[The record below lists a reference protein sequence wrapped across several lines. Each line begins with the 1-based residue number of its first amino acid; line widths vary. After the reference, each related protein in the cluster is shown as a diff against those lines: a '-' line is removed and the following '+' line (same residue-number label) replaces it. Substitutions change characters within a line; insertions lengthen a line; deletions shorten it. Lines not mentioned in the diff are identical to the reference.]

1 MTKENVIAKVQ
12 DSLGS
17 LFTKDDVINCINM
30 VEEQKVEEVRP
41 MMLTYPNK
49 YWLDKIRNGILERI
63 RDTDFSDSDNFEISE
78 AEFSIRYGNTI
89 ELDSYEVNASS
100 LQKYIENEIE
110 DFFGMIEDEII
121 GMIEDDI
128 QEKEEDERLN
138 SNEAL
143 KEAMED

>member
-1 MTKENVIAKVQ
+1 MTKENVIQKVQ

-49 YWLDKIRNGILERI
+49 FWLDKIRNGILERI
-63 RDTDFSDSDNFEISE
+63 RNTDFNDSDNIEISE
-78 AEFSIRYGNTI
+78 TEFSIRYGNTI
-89 ELDSYEVNASS
+89 ELDSFEVDGSS
-100 LQKYIENEIE
+100 LRNYIENEIE
-110 DFFGMIEDEII
+110 DFFGMIEDDII
-121 GMIEDDI
+121 ELQ
-128 QEKEEDERLN
+128 QEKEEDERLS

-143 KEAMED
+143 KEAIED

>member
-17 LFTKDDVINCINM
+17 LFTKDDVINCINL

-49 YWLDKIRNGILERI
+49 FWLDKIKNGILERI
-63 RDTDFSDSDNFEISE
+63 RETDFNDSDSIEISE

-89 ELDSYEVNASS
+89 ELDSFEVDGSS
-100 LQKYIENEIE
+100 LRNYLENEIE
-110 DFFGMIEDEII
+110 DFFSV
-121 GMIEDDI
+121 IEDDI
-128 QEKEEDERLN
+128 IELQQEKEEEV
-138 SNEAL
+138 
-143 KEAMED
+143 KIED

>member
-49 YWLDKIRNGILERI
+49 FWLDKIRNGILERI
-63 RDTDFSDSDNFEISE
+63 RNTDFNDSDNIEISE
-78 AEFSIRYGNTI
+78 TEFSIRYGNTI
-89 ELDSYEVNASS
+89 ELDSFEVDGSS
-100 LQKYIENEIE
+100 LRNYIENEIE
-110 DFFGMIEDEII
+110 DFFGMIEDDII
-121 GMIEDDI
+121 ELQ

>member
-1 MTKENVIAKVQ
+1 MTKENVIQKVQ

-17 LFTKDDVINCINM
+17 LFTKDDVINCINL
-30 VEEQKVEEVRP
+30 VEEQNVEEVRP

-49 YWLDKIRNGILERI
+49 FWLDKIRNGILERI
-63 RDTDFSDSDNFEISE
+63 RNTDFNDSDNIEISE
-78 AEFSIRYGNTI
+78 TEFSIRYGNTI
-89 ELDSYEVNASS
+89 ELDSFEVDGSS
-100 LQKYIENEIE
+100 LRNYIENEIE
-110 DFFGMIEDEII
+110 DFFGMIEDDII
-121 GMIEDDI
+121 ELQ

>member
-49 YWLDKIRNGILERI
+49 FWLDKIKNGILERI
-63 RDTDFSDSDNFEISE
+63 RNTDFNDSDNFEINE
-78 AEFSIRYGNTI
+78 AEFSIQYGNTI
-89 ELDSYEVNASS
+89 ELDSYEVDGSS
-100 LQKYIENEIE
+100 LRNYIENEIE
-110 DFFGMIEDEII
+110 DFFGMIEDDII
-121 GMIEDDI
+121 ELQ
-128 QEKEEDERLN
+128 QEKEEEV
-138 SNEAL
+138 
-143 KEAMED
+143 KIED

>member
-1 MTKENVIAKVQ
+1 MTKENVIQKVQ

-49 YWLDKIRNGILERI
+49 FWLDKIRNGILERI
-63 RDTDFSDSDNFEISE
+63 RNTDFNDSDNIEISE
-78 AEFSIRYGNTI
+78 TEFSIRYGNTI
-89 ELDSYEVNASS
+89 EIDSFEVDGSS
-100 LQKYIENEIE
+100 LRNYIENEIE
-110 DFFGMIEDEII
+110 DFFGMIEDDII
-121 GMIEDDI
+121 ELQ

>member
-30 VEEQKVEEVRP
+30 VEEQKVENKP
-41 MMLTYPNK
+41 SYPSK
-49 YWLDKIRNGILERI
+49 KWLDKIRNGILERI
-63 RDTDFSDSDNFEISE
+63 RDTDFSDSDNYEISE

-89 ELDSYEVNASS
+89 ELDSYEVNGSS

-110 DFFGMIEDEII
+110 DFFGMIEDDIIEIQQHN
-121 GMIEDDI
+121 EETEEKY
-128 QEKEEDERLN
+128 QEELRLN